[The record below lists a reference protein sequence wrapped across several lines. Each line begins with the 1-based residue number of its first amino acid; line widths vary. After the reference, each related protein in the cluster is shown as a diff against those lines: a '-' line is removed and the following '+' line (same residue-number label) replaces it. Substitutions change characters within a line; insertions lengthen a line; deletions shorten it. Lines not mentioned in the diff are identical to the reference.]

1 MNKKEFRTLDEQVN
15 IMINKGLIID
25 DKDKAKDVL
34 FRENYFF
41 INGYRTLFYTKDRTF
56 IKGTTFDELYSL
68 FLFDRNLRNII
79 FKYILVFENNIKSII
94 SYQMSKKYGYKE
106 KEYLN
111 IKNFNQD
118 LKERRRVED
127 VINKMKRQIRIN
139 GEKHTATFH
148 YITKYHY
155 IPLWILVKVLSFGLI
170 NELFGILKEED
181 QKEIADFYKI
191 NPEDLKVYLSLLSN
205 YRNLCAHEDIVYEH
219 KTQTYINDT
228 YYHEKLNI
236 PKDEL
241 GEYTKGKNDL
251 FDLIIILKQVLQA
264 DRFSEMMSE
273 INRCFDIFNLNVNT
287 IDINKLFKRM
297 GFPENYMDIIN
308 IEGGLNE

>member
-170 NELFGILKEED
+170 NELFGILKLED
-181 QKEIADFYKI
+181 QDEIANFYGL
-191 NPEDLKVYLSLLSN
+191 NREDLKVYLGLLSN

-219 KTQTYINDT
+219 RTQVYISDT
-228 YYHEKLNI
+228 IYHSKLGI
-236 PKDEL
+236 PKNDL

-251 FDLIIILKQVLQA
+251 FALIIILKQVLQE
-264 DRFSEMMSE
+264 DRFKDMINE
-273 INRCFDIFNLNVNT
+273 INRSFDIFDLNVKT
-287 IDINKLFKRM
+287 IENSKLYEKM
-297 GFPENYMDIIN
+297 GFPENYMDII
-308 IEGGLNE
+308 EM

>member
-15 IMINKGLIID
+15 IMINKGLVVND
-25 DKDKAKDVL
+25 VDKAKDVL
-34 FRENYFF
+34 LRENYFF
-41 INGYRTLFYTKDRTF
+41 INGYRTLFYTKDRRF
-56 IKGTTFDELYSL
+56 IEGTTFDELYSL

-94 SYQMSKKYGYKE
+94 SYQLSKKYGYKE
-106 KEYLN
+106 KDYLS

-181 QKEIADFYKI
+181 QNEIAAYYKMDK
-191 NPEDLKVYLSLLSN
+191 EDLKVYLQLLSN
-205 YRNLCAHEDIVYEH
+205 YRNLCAHEDILYEH
-219 KTQTYINDT
+219 RTQTFIGDT
-228 YYHEKLNI
+228 YYHEKFNM
-236 PKDEL
+236 PKNEL
-241 GEYTKGKNDL
+241 GEYIKGKNDL
-251 FDLIIILKQVLQA
+251 FALIIILKQVLQA
-264 DRFSEMMSE
+264 DRFKEMMAE

-287 IDINKLFKRM
+287 IDLNKLFNKM
-297 GFPENYMDIIN
+297 GFPEKYMDIIDMD
-308 IEGGLNE
+308 GGLNE

>member
-1 MNKKEFRTLDEQVN
+1 MLFRS
-15 IMINKGLIID
+15 
-25 DKDKAKDVL
+25 KDIL

-41 INGYRTLFYTKDRTF
+41 INGYRTLFYTKDRKF
-56 IKGTTFDELYSL
+56 IEGTSFDELYSL

-94 SYQMSKKYGYKE
+94 SYQMSKKYGYME
-106 KEYLN
+106 KDYLS

-191 NPEDLKVYLSLLSN
+191 DSESLKVYLSLLSN
-205 YRNLCAHEDIVYEH
+205 YRNLCAHEDILFEH
-219 KTQTYINDT
+219 RTQTFIGDT

-236 PKDEL
+236 PKNDL

-251 FDLIIILKQVLQA
+251 FALIIILKQVLQA
-264 DRFSEMMSE
+264 DRFSEMMAE
-273 INRCFDIFNLNVNT
+273 INRCFDIFDLNVNT
-287 IDINKLFKRM
+287 INLSKLYNKM

-308 IEGGLNE
+308 MNGGLDE

>member
-15 IMINKGLIID
+15 ILINKGLIIE
-25 DKDKAKDVL
+25 DKDKVKDIL

-41 INGYRTLFYTKDRTF
+41 INGYRSLFYTKDRNF
-56 IKGTTFDELYSL
+56 IKGTTFEELYSL
-68 FLFDRNLRNII
+68 FLFDRNIRNII

-94 SYQMSKKYGYKE
+94 SYQLSKKYGYME
-106 KEYLN
+106 KDYLN
-111 IKNFNQD
+111 PKNFNRD
-118 LKERRRVED
+118 MKEKRRVED
-127 VINKMKRQIRIN
+127 VLNKMRRQIRIN

-181 QKEIADFYKI
+181 QKEIADFYKMS
-191 NPEDLKVYLSLLSN
+191 PEDLKVYLSLLSN

-228 YYHEKLNI
+228 YYHYKLNI
-236 PKDEL
+236 PKNDL
-241 GEYTKGKNDL
+241 GEYTKGRNDL
-251 FDLIIILKQVLQA
+251 FALIIILKQVLQV
-264 DRFSEMMSE
+264 DRFKEFMNE
-273 INRCFDIFNLNVNT
+273 INRCFEIFDLNVNT
-287 IDINKLFKRM
+287 IDNKKLYDKM
-297 GFPENYMDIIN
+297 GFPENYMDIID
-308 IEGGLNE
+308 IRGGLDE

>member
-1 MNKKEFRTLDEQVN
+1 MNKKEFRTLDEQVS
-15 IMINKGLIID
+15 ILTNKGLTIND
-25 DKDKAKDVL
+25 PDKAKDVL

-41 INGYRTLFYTKDRTF
+41 INGYRTLFYNKDRTF

-94 SYQMSKKYGYKE
+94 SYQLSKKYGYMEKDYLNAKNFTRDIKE
-106 KEYLN
+106 K
-111 IKNFNQD
+111 
-118 LKERRRVED
+118 RRVED

-251 FDLIIILKQVLQA
+251 FALIIILKQVLQA

>member
-15 IMINKGLIID
+15 IMINKGLIIN
-25 DKDKAKDVL
+25 DKEKAKDIL

-41 INGYRTLFYTKDRTF
+41 INGYRTLFYTKDRVF
-56 IKGTTFDELYSL
+56 IEGTTFDELYSL

-94 SYQMSKKYGYKE
+94 SYQLSKKYGYKE
-106 KEYLN
+106 KDYLS

-139 GEKHTATFH
+139 GDKHTATFH

-181 QKEIADFYKI
+181 QDEIATYYKI
-191 NPEDLKVYLSLLSN
+191 DREDLKVYLSLLSN
-205 YRNLCAHEDIVYEH
+205 YRNLCAHEDILFEH
-219 KTQTYINDT
+219 KTQTYIGNT
-228 YYHEKLNI
+228 YYHEKFNL
-236 PKDEL
+236 PKNDL

-251 FDLIIILKQVLQA
+251 FALIIILKQVLQA
-264 DRFSEMMSE
+264 DRFKEMMAE
-273 INRCFDIFNLNVNT
+273 INRCFDIFDLNVNT
-287 IDINKLFKRM
+287 INLSKLLNRM
-297 GFPENYMDIIN
+297 GFPENYMDIID
-308 IEGGLNE
+308 IEGGLDE